1 METTNKQQIKQEK
14 TYALGNA
21 EVIRFKNN
29 TCLCIGTGRMGLA
42 LQKEYFEQLK
52 LVQENIGFKWIRGHG
67 LFHEDMS
74 IYQEYKTDDEKTIAE
89 YNFTYLDL
97 VIDSY
102 LELDIRPFIEL
113 GFMPKAIA
121 SGDQTVFYWQGNVT
135 PPKDYANWNNLVA
148 ATLRHLIDRY
158 GADEVTSWPVE
169 VWNEPNLKFFW
180 KDADRQEY
188 FKLFRETIF
197 TVKAVDSRFRV
208 GGPAICG
215 VDDVSWLKDFLNFC
229 RDEKMPI
236 DFITRHL
243 YTISVPEREGR
254 YGYPKLRPLCKA
266 CSETDVSREII
277 DSYPEYRGIE
287 MHVTEFSTSY
297 SPRTPLH
304 DTNLNAAYIAFL
316 LSRLGDTCES
326 YSYWT
331 FGDIFEE
338 WGVPF
343 TPFHGGFGLVANG
356 KITKPTYW
364 TFKFFKDLGSG
375 ECVHRSDEAIVL
387 KKPDGT
393 YRGIAWNVIA
403 SNSASAKESDTLR
416 LSFTFEAN
424 AFNSGVFNGGDYCI
438 ITKTVDENVCNPL
451 KIWHDIGEP
460 ANPSPAQRSLLRES
474 ASPLVL
480 TQRFS
485 ASQNSSSTPKVELI
499 LGRNALVYFEVLPA
513 KITSDRGFDYERAV
527 NIAFNDE

>member
-1 METTNKQQIKQEK
+1 MSKK
-14 TYALGNA
+14 TYNLGNA
-21 EVIRFKNN
+21 KVISFKNN
-29 TCLCIGTGRMGLA
+29 ACLCIGTGRMGLA

-74 IYQEYKTDDEKTIAE
+74 IYQEYKTEDEKTITE

-102 LELDIRPFIEL
+102 LELGIRPFIEL

-121 SGDQTVFYWQGNVT
+121 SAEQTVFYWQGNVT
-135 PPKDYANWNNLVA
+135 PPKDYKHWNNLVT
-148 ATLRHLIDRY
+148 ATLQHLITRY
-158 GADEVTSWPVE
+158 GAEEVTSWPIE

-188 FKLFRETIF
+188 FKLFRETIY
-197 TVKAVDSRFRV
+197 TVKKVDPRFRV

-215 VDDVSWLKDFLNFC
+215 IDDVSWLTDFLNFC
-229 RDEKMPI
+229 RDEKIPI

-243 YTISVPEREGR
+243 YTISVPERISR
-254 YGYPKLRPLCKA
+254 YGYPKLRPLSKA

-277 DSYPEYRGIE
+277 DKYPEYNGMK
-287 MHVTEFSTSY
+287 MHVTEFNTSY
-297 SPRTPLH
+297 SPRTPIH

-316 LSRLGDTCES
+316 LSRLGDTCET

-338 WGVPF
+338 TGVPF

-364 TFKFFKDLGSG
+364 TFKFFKDLGDSANNGG
-375 ECVHRSDEAIVL
+375 ECIHRSDEAIVL

-393 YRGIAWNVIA
+393 YCGIAWNIVTADAA
-403 SNSASAKESDTLR
+403 SVNNDKDLS
-416 LSFTFEAN
+416 LSFTLEEN
-424 AFNSGVFNGGDYCI
+424 AFEKNEYCI
-438 ITKTVDENVCNPL
+438 VTKTVDENVCNPL
-451 KIWHDIGEP
+451 KVWHDIGEP
-460 ANPSPAQRSLLRES
+460 ANPSPAQRALLQQS
-474 ASPLVL
+474 ASPLVT

-485 ASQNSSSTPKVELI
+485 AEQHGCSAPKIKLT
-499 LGRNALVYFEVLPA
+499 LGRNALVYFEVFPA
-513 KITSDRGFDYERAV
+513 KITSDRGFDYERAMNV
-527 NIAFNDE
+527 EYVDE